1 MTLEENPLNEDW
13 RISQAQYNMI
23 TDKLK
28 KLSKKEAGLL
38 FDFMQHCIFNRR
50 PETYLKSRGI
60 TPNHDA
66 D

>member
-28 KLSKKEAGLL
+28 KMSKKEAGLL

-50 PETYLKSRGI
+50 PETYMKQRELK
-60 TPNHDA
+60 HDA

>member
-1 MTLEENPLNEDW
+1 MEENPYAEDW

-23 TDKLK
+23 SDKLK

-50 PETYLKSRGI
+50 TENYLKAKENERIS
-60 TPNHDA
+60 
-66 D
+66 

>member
-1 MTLEENPLNEDW
+1 MVLEDRPLNEDW
-13 RISQAQYNMI
+13 KISQAQYDMI

-50 PETYLKSRGI
+50 TGEYLKAKETQTSLQS
-60 TPNHDA
+60 
-66 D
+66 

>member
-13 RISQAQYNMI
+13 RISQKQYDMI

-38 FDFMQHCIFNRR
+38 FDFMQYCIFNRR
-50 PETYLKSRGI
+50 TENYLKARTEQS
-60 TPNHDA
+60 NL
-66 D
+66 